1 MPAQF
6 QAEED
11 AISQRQGGGMTS
23 DPVEEAPH
31 NPRRGT
37 QGADGIT
44 AGEDLAGDLRGSQA
58 ATQQRHNRDTSG
70 QTLTQAEPPTQ
81 RRPDQI
87 PRGSFPAQPP
97 RRIRQSCAAH
107 GVRSSA
113 TVDHSARQDARRGR
127 RRSDPD
133 KRSTGAQRGR
143 RRPHRG
149 AGQGRGGQQAQARP
163 DSSREAR
170 RGRRSASSCTPS
182 APGGSRKAG
191 KMRPPGRP
199 KREADF
205 LIFCTRR
212 KKITICPKTVAKN
225 EKM

>member
-11 AISQRQGGGMTS
+11 AISQRQGSDMTS

-31 NPRRGT
+31 SPRRGT

-58 ATQQRHNRDTSG
+58 PTQQRHNRDTSG

-107 GVRSSA
+107 GGRSSA

-133 KRSTGAQRGR
+133 KRSTGAPRGR

-163 DSSREAR
+163 GSSREAR
-170 RGRRSASSCTPS
+170 RGRQSASSCTPS
-182 APGGSRKAG
+182 APERSGKAG
-191 KMRPPGRP
+191 KTRPPGRP
-199 KREADF
+199 KREAGF

-212 KKITICPKTVAKN
+212 KIFVIFAEN
-225 EKM
+225 H